1 MRDSKHERRWVALVI
16 VAVAG
21 LAGGVSAIAVAQT
34 GGGYDPAGGY
44 TTTTTGGRGGGGG
57 GTGSGQVNLSL
68 KAKKTQKSL
77 KAVKVKATCT
87 NRACMINAKGKL
99 RAGKKKAKLKPDQE
113 ALTDGATD
121 TLTLKLSKKAKKIAK
136 SALRKGQKVSVKV
149 TAKAEGV
156 DGGGSDSASVKIRLK
171 K

>member
-1 MRDSKHERRWVALVI
+1 MRDSKHGMTRWVAIVI
-16 VAVAG
+16 AATAA
-21 LAGGVSAIAVAQT
+21 LAGGVSAIAVAQYS
-34 GGGYDPAGGY
+34 GGGGGY
-44 TTTTTGGRGGGGG
+44 TTTTTGGG
-57 GTGSGQVNLSL
+57 GTGSGQVELTL

-87 NRACMINAKGKL
+87 NRACMVNAKGKL

-156 DGGGSDSASVKIRLK
+156 DGGGSDSAAVKIRLK